1 MKHAGSWSRTET
13 ALSNPSSPLHALFPA
28 GLRAHDAAM
37 IWFRFGFDVIPVV
50 PGTKRP
56 AVPWDPW
63 LIQLSPESID
73 RHWSQW
79 PNHEVGFIVG
89 GRYVIFDA
97 DSVVAAAALEAIEVR
112 FGLTSRLVI
121 KTPHGLHHYFGLADG
136 TFATSSAHCTAKH
149 PTRLDVKTGR
159 TMVVLPPGG
168 GRSIVATDGRGS
180 LVHARQLS
188 TVDQAV
194 IDAVFAHN
202 GQPPPRRLAP
212 VASTRAAPADAP
224 LPLLS
229 AVLQA
234 LDPDLGYDE
243 WLRVGAALFHVTG
256 ASDEGF
262 ALFDRWSSA
271 GCKYRGPRETA
282 AKWRWRI
289 QPVSATHWLN
299 ISAGVW

>member
-1 MKHAGSWSRTET
+1 
-13 ALSNPSSPLHALFPA
+13 
-28 GLRAHDAAM
+28 M

-180 LVHARQLS
+180 LDHARQLS

-282 AKWRWRI
+282 AKWRSFRLDH
-289 QPVSATHWLN
+289 PHP
-299 ISAGVW
+299 AGMGTLRWMVERAGHEWEDVCAAAEPFDAIDTQGAE